1 MLFKIILRFSMNHGG
16 MYAFQ
21 FDDILMGVSSYSTYL
36 VLDGPVDSS
45 EKYRFT
51 CSKSYILC
59 MGRTDL
65 YFSHAVSSFDKLCDC
80 SFICPIRTCRSNNR
94 GDGESYDSRLL

>member
-1 MLFKIILRFSMNHGG
+1 MNHGG

-21 FDDILMGVSSYSTYL
+21 FDDILMGVSSYSTYP

-45 EKYRFT
+45 EKYSFT
-51 CSKSYILC
+51 YSKSHILC
-59 MGRTDL
+59 MGITDL

-80 SFICPIRTCRSNNR
+80 SFISPIRTCRSYNR
-94 GDGESYDSRLL
+94 GNGESYDSRLL